1 MCAPACVQACTRR
14 AVYAHTSTDIRP
26 NDGAGKLFD
35 VVKTMVVVARATC
48 VGVTLSQH
56 SLFLSVGG
64 EAKSCD
70 ESLTTKQTDLER

>member
-1 MCAPACVQACTRR
+1 MKLGDNSVIIVFSSFRACT
-14 AVYAHTSTDIRP
+14 DILP

-35 VVKTMVVVARATC
+35 AVKTMAVVARATC

-56 SLFLSVGG
+56 SLFLGG

-70 ESLTTKQTDLER
+70 ESLTTKQQN